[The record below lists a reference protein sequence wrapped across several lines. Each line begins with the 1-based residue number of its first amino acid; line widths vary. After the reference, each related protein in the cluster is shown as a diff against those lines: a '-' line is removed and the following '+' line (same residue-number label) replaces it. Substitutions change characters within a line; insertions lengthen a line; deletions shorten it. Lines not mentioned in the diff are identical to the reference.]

1 MLNYFIIINKLIQH
15 IEKNL
20 IFAIINHIIN
30 F

>member
-1 MLNYFIIINKLIQH
+1 MLNYFIIINQLIQH
-15 IEKNL
+15 IKNNL